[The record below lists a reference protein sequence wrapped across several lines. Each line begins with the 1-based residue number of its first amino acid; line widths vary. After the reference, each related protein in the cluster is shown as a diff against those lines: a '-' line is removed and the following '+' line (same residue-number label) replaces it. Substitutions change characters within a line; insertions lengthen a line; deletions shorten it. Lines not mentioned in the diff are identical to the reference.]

1 MPTPGGVRVST
12 LPSDCDRA
20 LAECGAPSQ
29 AEAPAHPKLVLCTSI
44 LASSLA
50 FIDGSVVNV
59 GLSAIG
65 HDLAGRGAD
74 LSWVVNGYLLLS
86 SLLLLGGA
94 LGDHY
99 GRKRVLIA
107 GIAVFALASLLC
119 ALAPRLSLLVAG
131 RMLQGLGAALLLPN
145 SLAVLSA
152 SFEGNKRGRAVGI
165 WAASGAAAGA
175 IGPLLGG
182 WLIDTVG
189 WRAVFTINL
198 PIAALAIFMGWRF
211 VQVKKT
217 GKQVPL
223 DPAGAVLASLGLACL
238 TWGFAEASA
247 EKHLSSSAGLALAA
261 GVLILLAFLWIER
274 RAGERAMLP
283 LKLFGSRGFSGLNLM
298 TFLLYGALGALMLLV
313 PFVLIQALDYSAKQ
327 AGAALL
333 PFPIVL
339 AIGSPLMGRVA
350 ASHGSRLPLS
360 IGALIVAG
368 GFLLAMR
375 IGAGSY
381 MTCGGAAHHGSP
393 VVGGRKSYR
402 DRIGL
407 QQRGGTRRWPAGDG
421 HAGRGA
427 HRAGPRPAGTL
438 SCGAG
443 GVRCQCHRRSD
454 MRVHLG
460 TSQQY
465 AVEISRRRPCGV
477 PRQDCHTSGGKFGIA
492 ALSLTSRDAARE
504 DGRRTHPYGYEG
516 CCTPKLPRWRRLER
530 QTDYCRGSRIHRSQ
544 PGFATMCCTCLYKTG
559 RSAWIVFHTIS

>member
-1 MPTPGGVRVST
+1 MST

-20 LAECGAPSQ
+20 LAECEAPSH

-65 HDLAGRGAD
+65 HDLAGGGAD
-74 LSWVVNGYLLLS
+74 LSWVVNGYLLPLS

-131 RMLQGLGAALLLPN
+131 RMLQGVGAALLLPN

-211 VQVKKT
+211 VQVKTT

-238 TWGFAEASA
+238 TWGFAEASS
-247 EKHLSSSAGLALAA
+247 EKHLGSSAGLALAA
-261 GVLILLAFLWIER
+261 GVVILLAFLWIER

-283 LKLFGSRGFSGLNLM
+283 LKLFGSSGFSGLNLM
-298 TFLLYGALGALMLLV
+298 TLLLYGALGALMLLV

-339 AIGSPLMGRVA
+339 AIGSPMMGRVA

-375 IGAGSY
+375 IGDGSY
-381 MTCGGAAHHGSP
+381 TTTVLPAMLTIALGMACVAAPLTTAVLSSVDASHTGIASGFNSA
-393 VVGGRKSYR
+393 VA
-402 DRIGL
+402 
-407 QQRGGTRRWPAGDG
+407 RGGGLMATAMLGVVLTG
-421 HAGRGA
+421 QGRA
-427 HRAGPRPAGTL
+427 LLAPFH
-438 SCGAG
+438 
-443 GVRCQCHRRSD
+443 
-454 MRVHLG
+454 
-460 TSQQY
+460 
-465 AVEISRRRPCGV
+465 
-477 PRQDCHTSGGKFGIA
+477 A
-492 ALSLTSRDAARE
+492 ALAVCAA
-504 DGRRTHPYGYEG
+504 
-516 CCTPKLPRWRRLER
+516 
-530 QTDYCRGSRIHRSQ
+530 
-544 PGFATMCCTCLYKTG
+544 
-559 RSAWIVFHTIS
+559 SAAAAAVCAFVWVRPSNMPLK